1 MSLLKDLN
9 SGKYNLILIL
19 IISVFIF
26 HQYWCKFNSNKESMT
41 DINSI
46 KSIID
51 SIYKAD
57 IEAIRTLADTSK
69 KLQEGKYTVSG
80 NLTVLGSFNY
90 LPKGTIVAYA
100 YPTAPQGWA
109 ICNGQN
115 GTPNLTN
122 RFIYGAGNR
131 KINDTGGIEMVTLNL
146 DQIPSHKHGMK
157 SAGKHKH
164 KINSD
169 WKVWPPGT
177 YNTHCAGGNIT
188 TGDRA
193 AQSFKRLSDISTFE
207 DGEHK
212 HSIINTGGSQAHEN
226 MPPFYVL
233 TYIMKL

>member
-122 RFIYGAGNR
+122 RFIYGAGN
-131 KINDTGGIEMVTLNL
+131 KQINNTGGSETVKL
-146 DQIPSHKHGMK
+146 DDTQIPSHAHKVNGST
-157 SAGKHKH
+157 SANGNHSH
-164 KINSD
+164 SFG
-169 WKVWPPGT
+169 VGGGGGSSGGGRGT
-177 YNTHCAGGNIT
+177 TSGYTCGSCAFNANTDGNGNHSHTFNVTSEKTGGN
-188 TGDRA
+188 
-193 AQSFKRLSDISTFE
+193 
-207 DGEHK
+207 
-212 HSIINTGGSQAHEN
+212 QAHDN
-226 MPPFYVL
+226 MPPFFVL
-233 TYIMKL
+233 NYIMKL